1 MEDKDIMMN
10 HPKLTLT
17 VSMVALAIAAGPL
30 QAQNVGNNPFKAI
43 TPDAQPAQRAAVPVG
58 DNLGDHIAT
67 RVLNMNGY
75 NITNLK
81 DPFFE
86 GDAVTLDY
94 FNKNNG
100 WDQNATGD
108 IDMSGFTLKNLGSL
122 DMQGGL
128 ILDSAL
134 DDAKIVNSTL
144 TNTIITKSTIDNSEL
159 TNLQVVGGKAE
170 DFVLS
175 NPEISGG
182 TARGLTLSDATIEN
196 PTFSNGVLTGSELID
211 ATLDAPILQYP
222 TINGGVLSQTA
233 TVDATHKNS
242 TFQGETVIKG
252 QVNLSD
258 NRITGAGDAAED
270 SDVMNLRSTKALIEE
285 FMAGM
290 ETTQSV
296 ELSVEDAPA
305 DEPMVEV
312 PVDTAVVIDEER
324 VLSIVEK
331 YMSGLEI
338 PAAADPAAVEL
349 AQSMDGLFNAGVAR
363 VTATD
368 SGAKVAGDLNV
379 RGHLTI
385 EGTLDGIAAMYR
397 PTPDR
402 MASLGLL
409 DGADATSALSDI
421 ATIVYNLPDGDLAMG
436 IDPGTIPA
444 EMSFVMKGGVDADDV
459 ESKSIDYV
467 QMIAPMISAIQSMD
481 ARITELE
488 AQISPAK

>member
-1 MEDKDIMMN
+1 MN

-30 QAQNVGNNPFKAI
+30 QAQNLGNNPFQAI
-43 TPDAQPAQRAAVPVG
+43 TPETQRAPIAAAPVG

-100 WDQNATGD
+100 WDQKATGD
-108 IDMSGFTLKNLGSL
+108 IDMSGFTLKNLGAM
-122 DMQGGL
+122 DMGGQV

-144 TNTIITKSTIDNSEL
+144 TNTIITKSTIDNSEM
-159 TNLQVVGGKAE
+159 TNLQVVGGKAD
-170 DFVLS
+170 DFVLN

-182 TARGLTLSDATIEN
+182 TSVGLSLSDAIIEN
-196 PTFSNGVLTGSELID
+196 PTLSQGVSTGIELID
-211 ATLDAPILQYP
+211 ATLDAPILQHP
-222 TINGGVLSQTA
+222 TVNGGVLSGTA
-233 TVDATHKNS
+233 TVDAIHKNS
-242 TFQGETVIKG
+242 TFQGETVIEG
-252 QVNLSD
+252 HVDLTD
-258 NRITGAGDAAED
+258 NRITGAADAAED
-270 SDVMNLRSTKALIEE
+270 TDVMNLRSTKALIEE
-285 FMAGM
+285 FLIAM
-290 ETTQSV
+290 EAEKPE
-296 ELSVEDAPA
+296 ELPA
-305 DEPMVEV
+305 QDSAVEV
-312 PVDTAVVIDEER
+312 PTDVVIDEDR
-324 VLSIVEK
+324 ILSIVET
-331 YMSGLEI
+331 YMSNFKNA
-338 PAAADPAAVEL
+338 PALDQASLDI
-349 AQSMDGLFNAGVAR
+349 AQSMGGLFNAGISR

-368 SGAKVAGDLNV
+368 TGAEIDGDLSVTGN
-379 RGHLTI
+379 LTMN
-385 EGTLDGIAAMYR
+385 GSLNGVSAMYR

-402 MASLGLL
+402 MSSLGLL
-409 DGADATSALSDI
+409 DGDDATSALSDI

-444 EMSFVMKGGVDADDV
+444 EMSFVMKGGTGTSDANT
-459 ESKSIDYV
+459 KGIDYI

-488 AQISPAK
+488 AQVSLEK